1 MTADWTVEQI
11 SAGEDDISR
20 YLQQIRCFPR
30 LTAQQ
35 EKDLACR
42 CAQGDEEAIR
52 EMVNC
57 NLRLVVSVAREYTNR
72 GVSMMD
78 LVQEGSIGLLVAA
91 KKFDPTLE
99 YRFSTYATK
108 WIRQGIS
115 RCLMNHGLIRVPAHT
130 GEKIRKVVLAKN
142 RLLQEKGSEPSME
155 EIAAVC
161 DTTPEKV
168 EALLQLE
175 PQICSLDAP
184 AGDEDSSL
192 GTLLENLQAEQPF
205 EALVR
210 EELSHIISVLMGTL
224 NERQRQIVRLRYG
237 MEDGAT
243 HSLEQIGQKL
253 GISKERARQILA
265 QAMEK
270 LHKAGSA
277 MGLEDFLE

>member
-1 MTADWTVEQI
+1 
-11 SAGEDDISR
+11 
-20 YLQQIRCFPR
+20 
-30 LTAQQ
+30 
-35 EKDLACR
+35 
-42 CAQGDEEAIR
+42 
-52 EMVNC
+52 MVNC